1 MRQALEGVRDQLS
14 GDTWRVFAA
23 VTRAQRSLRMNRHDH
38 QIAESAGR
46 MLSALLSLQGVT
58 ANMIRD
64 AGWHMTE
71 AGRSLERGLQVCR
84 LLRATVVETRAVRV
98 EREVR
103 DVLVA
108 CTESAV
114 TFRRRYRGTAR
125 VGALAELLLADR
137 QNPRSV
143 AFAVDRLVEHL
154 ADLPAS
160 TGSTRA
166 ERLVGD
172 LADQLAELDA
182 ASLASSQ
189 GGRRHTL
196 EALLTELIGQL
207 EQVADATAEIHF
219 AGGLPPVA
227 LTDLSV
233 IEEVG

>member
-1 MRQALEGVRDQLS
+1 VRDQLS
-14 GDTWRVFAA
+14 GDVWRVFAA
-23 VTRAQRSLRMNRHDH
+23 IARAQTALRQNRHEH

-58 ANMIRD
+58 ASMVRD
-64 AGWHMTE
+64 AGWRMIE
-71 AGRSLERGLQVCR
+71 AGRSLERGLQVSR
-84 LLRATVVETRAVRV
+84 LLRATVVEARPART

-125 VGALAELLLADR
+125 VAALVELLVADR

-143 AFAVDRLVEHL
+143 AFSVDRLVEHL
-154 ADLPAS
+154 SDLPAS

-166 ERLVGD
+166 ERLVRD
-172 LADQLAELDA
+172 LAEQLTDLEPSA
-182 ASLASSQ
+182 LALSQ
-189 GGRRHTL
+189 AGRRAPL
-196 EALLTELIGQL
+196 DALLTDLIAQL

-219 AGGLPPVA
+219 AGGLPPIA
-227 LTDLSV
+227 LTDLSL